1 MGEKSPTPSFEIN
14 KNQYT
19 TILRYFLTKF
29 FNNFK
34 WNPSK
39 FTGTSFGKIIVY
51 RTNNQQKKIQYNK
64 ILKQRTQ

>member
-29 FNNFK
+29 YNYVTLYY
-34 WNPSK
+34 K
-39 FTGTSFGKIIVY
+39 F
-51 RTNNQQKKIQYNK
+51 QQLVEVHLPAQKSV
-64 ILKQRTQ
+64 L